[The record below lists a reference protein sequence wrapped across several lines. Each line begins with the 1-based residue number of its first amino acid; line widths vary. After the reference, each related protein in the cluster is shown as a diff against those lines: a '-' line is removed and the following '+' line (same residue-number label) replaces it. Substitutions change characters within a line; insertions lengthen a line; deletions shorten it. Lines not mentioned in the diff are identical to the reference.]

1 MANLRAIRS
10 RIKSVENTRQITKS
24 MKMVAAAKL
33 RKTQNAFAALKSYA
47 ELSGDI
53 LAEASRWAAS
63 DSCAT
68 AKNWFGKTPAIFP

>member
-47 ELSGDI
+47 ELSGCSEQ
-53 LAEASRWAAS
+53 EALRVGNERTEVCHGT
-63 DSCAT
+63 DT
-68 AKNWFGKTPAIFP
+68 HEDE